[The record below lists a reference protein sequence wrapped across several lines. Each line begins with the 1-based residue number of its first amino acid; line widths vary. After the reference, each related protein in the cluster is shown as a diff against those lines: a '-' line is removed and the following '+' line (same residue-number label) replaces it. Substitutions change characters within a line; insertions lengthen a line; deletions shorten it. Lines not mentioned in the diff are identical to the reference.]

1 MPRATIDAWAEVSAR
16 EHDARLAAMAAAAAE
31 GGDKEKAP
39 RAIAAEAAAGG
50 STPPWLPGGT
60 SLPPLPMAAPPGA
73 PPRRAGCVLRNIYG
87 ATEATVHQC
96 SQVMRRGTPANRIGG
111 ALAPGTVVL
120 VASWPND
127 GGGDGDGC
135 EPTLVVPP
143 WELAGA
149 VDESAVGEVTV
160 RGATVA
166 RGYLNRP
173 ALTAAKF
180 RATPKLGKLYRTGD
194 LARWVRTHVAPPTT
208 NAPGSGYGSGF
219 GGGDDDDDDD
229 NARADPRSRGWCLE
243 LLGRLGRDAGLVKVN
258 GQRVEVGEV
267 EAVLKQ
273 LPLVRD
279 AAVLVVPPTA
289 PRAGSRSTV
298 RGGAAAEGAG
308 AATAHSLAA
317 VVVLRSDAA
326 EEEEEGAS
334 SLDEHAVA
342 ALLLGCA
349 AALPR
354 HMVPARFGTMARPA
368 SASGVGLGQRT
379 GQLPLTGS
387 GKLDYR
393 RLGNLF
399 ARAVAASGGRRRS
412 DKSSGGLS
420 GPAGFEAAPGQVSPG
435 GSPKEAGH
443 DRTTI
448 AEGEEEEED
457 EEDAEAVALF
467 VRPGA
472 FVAPR
477 RGIERVVA
485 AAWATALG
493 LPLNQVRGSY
503 LVP

>member
-1 MPRATIDAWAEVSAR
+1 
-16 EHDARLAAMAAAAAE
+16 
-31 GGDKEKAP
+31 
-39 RAIAAEAAAGG
+39 
-50 STPPWLPGGT
+50 
-60 SLPPLPMAAPPGA
+60 
-73 PPRRAGCVLRNIYG
+73 
-87 ATEATVHQC
+87 
-96 SQVMRRGTPANRIGG
+96 
-111 ALAPGTVVL
+111 
-120 VASWPND
+120 
-127 GGGDGDGC
+127 
-135 EPTLVVPP
+135 
-143 WELAGA
+143 
-149 VDESAVGEVTV
+149 
-160 RGATVA
+160 
-166 RGYLNRP
+166 
-173 ALTAAKF
+173 
-180 RATPKLGKLYRTGD
+180 LGKLYRTGD

-399 ARAVAASGGRRRS
+399 ARAVAASG
-412 DKSSGGLS
+412 
-420 GPAGFEAAPGQVSPG
+420 QVSPG
-435 GSPKEAGH
+435 GSPKEAGN
-443 DRTTI
+443 DRTTM
-448 AEGEEEEED
+448 AEEDDEKEEEEEEE